1 MIWVRTWN
9 CMVTNLERHSFIPI
23 YMIITVFYLL
33 SSQLDVYSPRDVG
46 VRYYCFPLS
55 LSVWNIFYF
64 SHLTRLSW
72 THNDALAEVCVC
84 VCVCV
89 RTITWRLLQMS
100 AFCLVVTQ
108 IALMGG
114 LLHLV
119 QRRRDWVRPQPAQAS
134 PRCTKCNSPLI
145 NVQCIHQSLYD
156 NLKHTSDIGFLLC
169 SYPGGEKFRTR
180 SYFKVRGQGQR
191 HFSEGSVSL
200 GKDVSYCVAGS
211 ERVRLRLH
219 GFMFAERRYV

>member
-1 MIWVRTWN
+1 
-9 CMVTNLERHSFIPI
+9 
-23 YMIITVFYLL
+23 
-33 SSQLDVYSPRDVG
+33 
-46 VRYYCFPLS
+46 
-55 LSVWNIFYF
+55 
-64 SHLTRLSW
+64 
-72 THNDALAEVCVC
+72 
-84 VCVCV
+84 
-89 RTITWRLLQMS
+89 MS

-145 NVQCIHQSLYD
+145 KVQCIHQSLYD

-191 HFSEGSVSL
+191 HFSEGSMSL

-211 ERVRLRLH
+211 ERVRLRLLH
-219 GFMFAERRYV
+219 VCRATLCIVWPMYSVAYAVVRCPSVCPSVAFVYCIETSKHFVKVF